1 MALREIFLKL
11 VNIYKIVSTNVDIA
25 SLEHLP
31 SRFKAGNLLSETY
44 IMKKSIAAI
53 TAMLVLLAFSSAY
66 ADDAKAPV
74 KHVHKHHAKKAAAA
88 PAAK

>member
-1 MALREIFLKL
+1 MSTVTDMPALI
-11 VNIYKIVSTNVDIA
+11 S
-25 SLEHLP
+25 LP
-31 SRFKAGNLLSETY
+31 SRINAGLPNSWRHK

-66 ADDAKAPV
+66 ADDAKPAV
-74 KHVHKHHAKKAAAA
+74 KHVHKHHVKKAAA